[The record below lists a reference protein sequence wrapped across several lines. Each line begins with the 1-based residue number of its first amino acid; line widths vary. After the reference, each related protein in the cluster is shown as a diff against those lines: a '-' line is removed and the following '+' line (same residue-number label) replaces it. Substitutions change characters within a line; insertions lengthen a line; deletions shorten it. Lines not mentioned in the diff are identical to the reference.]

1 MNKESLDTLMRE
13 YDYKKNSVE
22 DTKYFL
28 AFMLDLYEKVMV
40 K

>member
-1 MNKESLDTLMRE
+1 MSKETLDTLMIE
-13 YDYKKNSVE
+13 YDYRKNTVE

-28 AFMLDLYEKVMV
+28 EFMFDLYDKI

>member
-1 MNKESLDTLMRE
+1 MSKEALDTLMIE
-13 YDYKKNSVE
+13 YDYRKNTVE

-28 AFMLDLYEKVMV
+28 AFMFDLYDKI

>member
-1 MNKESLDTLMRE
+1 MSKEALDTLMME
-13 YDYKKNSVE
+13 YDYKKNTVE

-28 AFMLDLYEKVMV
+28 SFMFDLYDKI

>member
-1 MNKESLDTLMRE
+1 MSKEALDTLMIE
-13 YDYKKNSVE
+13 YDYRKNSVE

-28 AFMLDLYEKVMV
+28 SFMFDMYDKI

>member
-1 MNKESLDTLMRE
+1 MSKEALDTLMIE
-13 YDYKKNSVE
+13 YDYKKNTVE

-28 AFMLDLYEKVMV
+28 EYMFDLYDKI

>member
-1 MNKESLDTLMRE
+1 MKKEHLDTLMIE
-13 YDYKKNSVE
+13 YDYKKNTIE

-28 AFMLDLYEKVMV
+28 AFMLDLYEKAEV